1 MAAQKKKITLKVRKR
16 DGRIVKF
23 ERERIE
29 TGIFKAA
36 ENVGGNDRKRAA
48 EITDEVVRRIQEK
61 YKGKKVIRT
70 EAIAEIIKQTLIDM
84 GHGKTSISFGYI
96 LCNQ

>member
-61 YKGKKVIRT
+61 YKGRR
-70 EAIAEIIKQTLIDM
+70 
-84 GHGKTSISFGYI
+84 
-96 LCNQ
+96 